1 MSHAVGILLGVSIRA
16 PRAGGDQN
24 SGRAR
29 APFSRVSIRA
39 PARGA
44 MGSLSESPVCC
55 SGFNP
60 RPPRGGRFFG
70 SDHRD
75 HARRFNPRPPRAGAM
90 SGRRKKFHRLL
101 FQSAPPARGAISISI
116 TTRMGLAFQSAPPA
130 RGAITPG
137 WVCWWLKWCFN
148 PRPPRGGRS
157 QNAQSPYAWLLFQSA
172 PPARGAIR
180 GERFG
185 RAAVTVSIRA
195 PRAGGD

>member
-60 RPPRGGRFFG
+60 RPPRGGRFFV

-75 HARRFNPRPPRAGAM
+75 HARRFNPRPPRAGGDVRETEEVPSIVVSIRAPRAGGDINFNYHTYGTGV
-90 SGRRKKFHRLL
+90 SIRAPRAGGDYTRLGL
-101 FQSAPPARGAISISI
+101 LVVEMVFQSAPPARGAIAE
-116 TTRMGLAFQSAPPA
+116 RPEPVRLAA
-130 RGAITPG
+130 
-137 WVCWWLKWCFN
+137 
-148 PRPPRGGRS
+148 
-157 QNAQSPYAWLLFQSA
+157 
-172 PPARGAIR
+172 
-180 GERFG
+180 
-185 RAAVTVSIRA
+185 VSIRA
-195 PRAGGD
+195 PRAGGDPW